1 MKRSVW
7 SNMVLGLWLMLSPFL
22 LAFVNRRAFDAL
34 WEDLLLGFGIATF
47 SLCRLVSRRKDEIV
61 FADWLVMALGALT
74 VVNPFLYSYA
84 RAPLAKWNNL
94 LIGAIVLILAIY
106 QDHKDETA
114 LRNPPLDQSARA
126 H

>member
-1 MKRSVW
+1 MKRSIW
-7 SNMVLGLWLMLSPFL
+7 LNIVLGCWLMLCPFL
-22 LAFVNRRAFDAL
+22 LAFLNRRSFEVL

-74 VVNPFLYSYA
+74 VVNPFPYSYA

-94 LIGAIVLILAIY
+94 LIGAVVLILAIY
-106 QDHKDETA
+106 QDHKDESS
-114 LRNPPLDQSARA
+114 LRNAPFDGSARA